1 MRGAPE
7 TCYAAPSLATW
18 RGAAS
23 AREDSRLDARAAA
36 LMPIVKGV
44 SGSFGGIIEVRASRD
59 VRVVCFIFLCA
70 SRAARTGGA
79 SRRSMGRVV
88 RGTARGREGRAGA
101 RKTRD
106 ANGARTRDGVERLT
120 MTRASDVCAC
130 LFLRRRVV
138 CNPWTW

>member
-1 MRGAPE
+1 VPE

-59 VRVVCFIFLCA
+59 VRVVCFIFLRA

-79 SRRSMGRVV
+79 SSMGRVV

>member
-59 VRVVCFIFLCA
+59 VRAVCFIFLFA
-70 SRAARTGGA
+70 SRAVWTAGT
-79 SRRSMGRVV
+79 SRRSMGLVV
-88 RGTARGREGRAGA
+88 RGDGA
-101 RKTRD
+101 RVR
-106 ANGARTRDGVERLT
+106 G
-120 MTRASDVCAC
+120 S
-130 LFLRRRVV
+130 RRRE
-138 CNPWTW
+138 TEARRERKARRR

>member
-59 VRVVCFIFLCA
+59 VRVVCFIFLRA
-70 SRAARTGGA
+70 SRAARTRGA
-79 SRRSMGRVV
+79 SSMGRVV
-88 RGTARGREGRAGA
+88 RGTARGWEGLAGA